1 MIVHHGI
8 AVPWSEFWAVAVYA
22 LVIVGLPLV
31 IVGTVVVLST
41 RRRALRVGAG
51 RIGGLLIGALAGV
64 LAAFTGHALL
74 SPPLVAIGYLA
85 GVLLVELS
93 SGPRPSGPLR
103 TASLQARSARQYLP
117 RWVIPAA
124 LAAGMIVLLAPAAFA
139 VLPHPPQALPWPSP
153 AVSVPLALIAAF
165 ALIAGG
171 LLLAR
176 VAALPRQAGGAGSG
190 SDDQARANSARA
202 VAGAVLGIQLLC
214 LGAVS
219 IAASAGLASPWAG
232 SGLGY
237 VASRILVW
245 LGLALVVAGLVTW
258 AALSWWRREPA
269 APGAQPTS
277 AAA

>member
-1 MIVHHGI
+1 MIVHHGVAI
-8 AVPWSEFWAVAVYA
+8 PWSEFWALAVYA
-22 LVIVGLPLV
+22 LVIVGFPLV
-31 IVGTVVVLST
+31 IVGTVVALST

-64 LAAFTGHALL
+64 IAAWTGHALL
-74 SPPLVAIGYLA
+74 SPPLVGIGYLA
-85 GVLLVELS
+85 GVLLIELS

-124 LAAGMIVLLAPAAFA
+124 LAAGLLVLLAPVAFA
-139 VLPHPPQALPWPSP
+139 VLPRPAYALPWPSP

-165 ALIAGG
+165 ALIVGG

-176 VAALPRQAGGAGSG
+176 VAALPRPAGGAG

-219 IAASAGLASPWAG
+219 IAASAGFDFAAS
-232 SGLGY
+232 SGVWY

-245 LGLALVVAGLVTW
+245 LGLALVAAGLVTW

-269 APGAQPTS
+269 APGPQPTS

>member
-1 MIVHHGI
+1 MLAHPGIVI
-8 AVPWSEFWAVAVYA
+8 PWSAFWALAAYA

-31 IVGTVVVLST
+31 IVGTVVALST

-51 RIGGLLIGALAGV
+51 RIGGLLIGTLAGV
-64 LAAFTGHALL
+64 LAAWTGHALL
-74 SPPLVAIGYLA
+74 SPPLVGIGYLG
-85 GVLLVELS
+85 GVLLVELG

-117 RWVIPAA
+117 GWVVPAA
-124 LAAGMIVLLAPAAFA
+124 LAAGLLVLLAPVAFA
-139 VLPHPPQALPWPSP
+139 VLPQPPGAFPWPSP

-176 VAALPRQAGGAGSG
+176 VAALPRRAGSAGSG

-219 IAASAGLASPWAG
+219 IAASAGLGIPDAS
-232 SGLGY
+232 SGVAYL
-237 VASRILVW
+237 ASRILVW
-245 LGLALVVAGLVTW
+245 LGLGLVAGGLATW
-258 AALSWWRREPA
+258 AALSWWRRDSA
-269 APGAQPTS
+269 ASGPQPTS

>member
-1 MIVHHGI
+1 MIVDHGI
-8 AVPWSEFWAVAVYA
+8 AIPWSAFWALAVYA
-22 LVIVGLPLV
+22 LVLVGLPLV

-64 LAAFTGHALL
+64 LAAMTGHALL

-93 SGPRPSGPLR
+93 NGPRPTGPLR

-124 LAAGMIVLLAPAAFA
+124 LAAGMLVLLAPVAFA
-139 VLPHPPQALPWPSP
+139 VLPRSADAFPWPSP
-153 AVSVPLALIAAF
+153 TVSVPLALIAVL

-176 VAALPRQAGGAGSG
+176 VAALPRPAGGAGS
-190 SDDQARANSARA
+190 DDRARANSARA
-202 VAGAVLGIQLLC
+202 VAGAVLAIQLLC

-219 IAASAGLASPWAG
+219 IAASDGLEFAASSAAGH
-232 SGLGY
+232 

-245 LGLALVVAGLVTW
+245 LGLGLVAGGLVTW

-269 APGAQPTS
+269 APGPQPTS
-277 AAA
+277 AAT